1 MTEGGEPAARQ
12 ARAPLRQRSRR
23 RWAIVGGVAAGWVVL
38 EVMTGSAVS
47 ATVALVV
54 LAGLGVAGLSGLRA
68 LGITGDHPWLQRMA
82 SRPWRDGQDV
92 LRLAMRHLPDVFVV
106 TPSGSLLAPDV
117 VEVQLNPAD
126 LASLCERMELGVI
139 SSSLTEVYEERVA
152 EYQAR
157 QARPGRTQVYV
168 TASGSVPPG
177 RYRLRQGDPVR
188 AGTRPDLID
197 VQSSHPEFAY
207 AAPQHAYA
215 GPVSPVWQDP
225 GPGPTVAAGLT
236 TIMAA
241 SVAPVPLL
249 RLVTGSSVA
258 ETRTSGAR
266 AGRGPVELIL
276 PDVPTVSR
284 EHARLTFSD
293 GQWWISNQGRNGLV
307 LNGSPVTG
315 EQPVGDGDS
324 IRWGTNPDAPLS
336 RVEIGSSPGALG
348 RGRQPQRVPL
358 PNATLPETRKCE
370 NCHPRSVRRDRPRV
384 RASRPARAA
393 AGAGRGQQP
402 RRVLA
407 QRDYWV

>member
-1 MTEGGEPAARQ
+1 MTGGGEPAGRQ

-23 RWAIVGGVAAGWVVL
+23 RWAVAGGVAAGWVVL

-68 LGITGDHPWLQRMA
+68 LGITRDHPWMQRMA

-92 LRLAMRHLPDVFVV
+92 LRVAMRHLPDVFVV
-106 TPSGSLLAPDV
+106 TPSGTLLAPDV
-117 VEVQLNPAD
+117 VELQMNPDD
-126 LASLCERMELGVI
+126 LGSLCERMELGVI
-139 SSSLTEVYEERVA
+139 SSSLTEVYEEQVA
-152 EYQAR
+152 EYRAR
-157 QARPGRTQVYV
+157 QARPGRAQVYV

-197 VQSSHPEFAY
+197 ADPAGEFAY
-207 AAPQHAYA
+207 AAPQHEYA
-215 GPVSPVWQDP
+215 GPVSHVWQD
-225 GPGPTVAAGLT
+225 PGPTVAAGLT

-241 SVAPVPLL
+241 SLPPVPAL

-284 EHARLTFSD
+284 EHARFTFSD
-293 GQWWISNQGRNGLV
+293 GRWWISNQGRNGLI
-307 LNGSPVTG
+307 LNGTPVTG
-315 EQPVGDGDS
+315 EQPVTDGDE

-336 RVEIGSSPGALG
+336 RVEISSH
-348 RGRQPQRVPL
+348 
-358 PNATLPETRKCE
+358 PE
-370 NCHPRSVRRDRPRV
+370 VREL
-384 RASRPARAA
+384 SS
-393 AGAGRGQQP
+393 
-402 RRVLA
+402 
-407 QRDYWV
+407 